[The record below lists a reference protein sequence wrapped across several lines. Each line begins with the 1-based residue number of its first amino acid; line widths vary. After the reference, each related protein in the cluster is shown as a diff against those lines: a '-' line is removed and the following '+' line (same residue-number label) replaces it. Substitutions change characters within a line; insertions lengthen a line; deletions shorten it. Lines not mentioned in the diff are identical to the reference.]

1 MCVRVAPR
9 WDAVGTP
16 VVVRH
21 RMVQVWG
28 LGRGREVG
36 GEVYGAGLGGSEV
49 GEVGYVGVW
58 CGRQWYG
65 AMRVRTSEVRYISV
79 LIMIEMKSRQ

>member
-1 MCVRVAPR
+1 M
-9 WDAVGTP
+9 
-16 VVVRH
+16 VRH

-36 GEVYGAGLGGSEV
+36 GEVYGAGLVGSEV
-49 GEVGYVGVW
+49 GEVGCVRVW

-65 AMRVRTSEVRYISV
+65 AMRMRVRISEVYKCFARAF
-79 LIMIEMKSRQ
+79 